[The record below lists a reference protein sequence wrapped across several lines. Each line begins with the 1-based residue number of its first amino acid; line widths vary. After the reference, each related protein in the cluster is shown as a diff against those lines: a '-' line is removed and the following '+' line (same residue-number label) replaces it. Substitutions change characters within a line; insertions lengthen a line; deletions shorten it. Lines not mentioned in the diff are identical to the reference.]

1 MSRPGLARREAS
13 SNSGTRAAINDQV
26 SLGARGGRKMW
37 EHSMTDLALKS
48 EVPVERVLLRCTAAQ
63 RASAAAYIASGRLSR
78 QRPGCR

>member
-48 EVPVERVLLRCTAAQ
+48 EIPVERVLRCTAAQ
-63 RASAAAYIASGRLSR
+63 RASAAADIASGRLSR
-78 QRPGCR
+78 QRPGFR